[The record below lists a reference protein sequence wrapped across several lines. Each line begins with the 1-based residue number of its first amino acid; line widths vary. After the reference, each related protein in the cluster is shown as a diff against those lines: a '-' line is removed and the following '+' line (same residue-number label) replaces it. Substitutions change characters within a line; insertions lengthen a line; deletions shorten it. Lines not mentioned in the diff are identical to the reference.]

1 MEDFLWD
8 RAFALE
14 QASDD
19 EELLQE
25 LILLFHDS
33 SAGDLARIK
42 EGAARGDAV
51 AMGDAAHSIKGAAAS
66 LGIESIRAVAAEL
79 EEAGRSG
86 NLQAATQLLPELESL
101 LLKFK
106 ASN

>member
-1 MEDFLWD
+1 MEDFHWD
-8 RAFALE
+8 RDFALE

-25 LILLFHDS
+25 LIDLFHES
-33 SAGDLARIK
+33 SAGDLAGIK
-42 EGAARGDAV
+42 EAAALGDAV

-66 LGIESIRAVAAEL
+66 LGIESIRAVAAQQ

-86 NLQAATQLLPELESL
+86 DLEEAKRLLPELESL
-101 LLKFK
+101 LKQFK
-106 ASN
+106 SIT